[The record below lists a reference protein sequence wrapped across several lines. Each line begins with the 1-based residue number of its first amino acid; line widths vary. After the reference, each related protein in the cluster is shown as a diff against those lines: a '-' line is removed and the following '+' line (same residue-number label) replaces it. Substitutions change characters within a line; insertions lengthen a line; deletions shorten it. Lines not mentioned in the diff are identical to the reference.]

1 MIPLLDLAAQYRE
14 LKTEIDAAIARVF
27 ESSQFVLGKET
38 AALEAEFAAYCDVPY
53 AIGVNSGT
61 SAMHL
66 ALLAAGIGP
75 GHEVITVPFAFFA
88 TAATIGYCGATPVYV
103 DIDPATF
110 NIDVSQIEPAITE
123 RTLAIIPVPLSGLP
137 ADMNPSLAIA

>member
-38 AALEAEFAAYCDVPY
+38 AALEAEFAAYCHVPY

-61 SAMHL
+61 SALHL
-66 ALLAAGIGP
+66 PLLPAGIGP
-75 GHEVITVPFAFFA
+75 GHEVITVPIAFFA
-88 TAATIGYCGATPVYV
+88 TPAPIGYCGATAV
-103 DIDPATF
+103 
-110 NIDVSQIEPAITE
+110 
-123 RTLAIIPVPLSGLP
+123 
-137 ADMNPSLAIA
+137 